1 MKKIMK
7 LPTINPV
14 TTVCIRNT
22 SSSFNSTHKKV
33 MNKFNKNCPA
43 MTFPPFYSY
52 KTGWIS
58 MVGSVSV
65 LAASLI
71 YGASPSTPI
80 PMAKVNNTK
89 IAPGTIYA
97 FLNGCCYSS
106 SINVSPQ
113 QQFMNTR
120 INE

>member
-52 KTGWIS
+52 KTDWIK
-58 MVGSVSV
+58 MVVYACV
-65 LAASLI
+65 LMAYLI
-71 YGASPSTPI
+71 YVARYFTPLHI
-80 PMAKVNNTK
+80 IKVIKYKIETEIFMAT
-89 IAPGTIYA
+89 
-97 FLNGCCYSS
+97 
-106 SINVSPQ
+106 
-113 QQFMNTR
+113 
-120 INE
+120 